1 MALRRCRE
9 ADISSNARLK
19 LYPDMS
25 ILQVANENLFRE
37 SGWESVGNH
46 ARGYSVP
53 KKGEAK
59 NPQRAL
65 ESSMHR
71 AKAAIR
77 DIGMCNRFQ
86 YFFTGTLSPD
96 VVNRHDADAVNRKVS
111 NFLRNSVY
119 RKNFQYLIVPEP
131 HQNGAIHFHGLCNLG
146 TMKLARAVNPHTNQE
161 LSTNRDQPIY
171 NLLDWKLGF
180 STCIPIDENY
190 QRTCNYITKYIT
202 KDSQKI
208 FGKWYLSSR
217 NIQKRPELVLLDNI
231 DYDSFVASNR
241 DAFQIPIY
249 RDIRIC
255 QKQMLNTSGDVVS
268 IPVFL

>member
-1 MALRRCRE
+1 
-9 ADISSNARLK
+9 
-19 LYPDMS
+19 
-25 ILQVANENLFRE
+25 
-37 SGWESVGNH
+37 
-46 ARGYSVP
+46 
-53 KKGEAK
+53 
-59 NPQRAL
+59 
-65 ESSMHR
+65 
-71 AKAAIR
+71 
-77 DIGMCNRFQ
+77 
-86 YFFTGTLSPD
+86 
-96 VVNRHDADAVNRKVS
+96 
-111 NFLRNSVY
+111 
-119 RKNFQYLIVPEP
+119 
-131 HQNGAIHFHGLCNLG
+131 
-146 TMKLARAVNPHTNQE
+146 MKLARAVNPHTNQE

>member
-1 MALRRCRE
+1 MVLRRCRE

-25 ILQVANENLFRE
+25 ILQAANDNLFHE

-77 DIGMCNRFQ
+77 DIAMCNHFP
-86 YFFTGTLSPD
+86 YFFTGTLSPE
-96 VVNRHDADAVNRKVS
+96 VVDRKNVDAVYKKVS

-119 RKNFQYLIVPEP
+119 RKGFQYGIVPER
-131 HQNGAIHFHGLCNLG
+131 HKDGAIHFHGLCDLG
-146 TMKLARAVNPHTNQE
+146 SMKIVRAVNPHTNQE
-161 LSTNRDQPIY
+161 LSTDHGHPIY
-171 NLLDWKLGF
+171 NLVDWRLGF

-202 KDSQKI
+202 KDTQKI

-217 NIQKRPELVLLDNI
+217 NIQKRPELILLDNI
-231 DYDSFVASNR
+231 DYDSFVASNS
-241 DAFQIPIY
+241 DAFEIPVY

-255 QKQMLNTSGDVVS
+255 QKQLLNTSGNVISVPD
-268 IPVFL
+268 FL